1 MPLLRALLVALVV
14 SVASAFS
21 PGVTPLKATAHG
33 ISPRHAST
41 VMMPK
46 FLKDLFPDMEKPDDP
61 LGAIKSFFGMKEEE
75 EPPKEETPAPE
86 EEAPPKEEP

>member
-1 MPLLRALLVALVV
+1 
-14 SVASAFS
+14 
-21 PGVTPLKATAHG
+21 
-33 ISPRHAST
+33 
-41 VMMPK
+41 MMPK